1 MALAFGSLSKDMISP
16 AMAYLELRNVS
27 KAYGCGEHRVPV
39 VRGFSLTV
47 NEGEC
52 LALLGEPGSGKSTI
66 LSLVAGLTLPDFG
79 SINLNG
85 RPIAGPGPDRL
96 FLSQA
101 CALLPALTVLENLGA
116 AVESV
121 QPTASK
127 EACRRRAERLLDACG
142 LTALARKRSLD
153 LAVGQRK
160 RVALARTLAMNPDV
174 LLLDDPFTGLDAA
187 SRAALQTQT
196 AEILSGERKTCLLA
210 TDDVNEALMLADRI
224 VPLTHGHE
232 GEIAD
237 PIVVDVP
244 HPRDRRQLQ
253 HGRLLELRRA
263 LTARLRTLRDRCTTY
278 TSAIA

>member
-1 MALAFGSLSKDMISP
+1 MIRPTSP
-16 AMAYLELRNVS
+16 YLELRNVS
-27 KAYGCGEHRVPV
+27 KAYGCGDQRVPV
-39 VRGFSLTV
+39 VRGFSLAV
-47 NEGEC
+47 KEGEC

-79 SINLNG
+79 SINLAG
-85 RPIAGPGPDRL
+85 RPVAGPGPDRL

-101 CALLPALTVLENLGA
+101 CALLPVLTVLENLAA

-127 EACRRRAERLLDACG
+127 EFCRRRAERLLDACG
-142 LTALARKRSLD
+142 LTSLARKRSLD
-153 LAVGQRK
+153 LTIGQKK

-174 LLLDDPFTGLDAA
+174 LLLDDPFAGLDAA
-187 SRAALQTQT
+187 SRAVLQTQT
-196 AEILSGERKTCLLA
+196 AEILASERKTCLFA

-224 VPLTHGHE
+224 VPLMHGHA
-232 GEIAD
+232 GEAAD

-253 HGRLLELRRA
+253 RGRLLELRRQ
-263 LTARLRTLRDRCTTY
+263 LTAQLRTLRDRCTGF